1 MEGPAFLLGDLPER
15 LADPEGRRVVMD
27 TVRALERVPELLGA
41 GTHLLATASAR
52 QSESAEQ
59 DGT

>member
-1 MEGPAFLLGDLPER
+1 ME
-15 LADPEGRRVVMD
+15 

-41 GTHLLATASAR
+41 GTHLLATASAG
-52 QSESAEQ
+52 QGESAEQ